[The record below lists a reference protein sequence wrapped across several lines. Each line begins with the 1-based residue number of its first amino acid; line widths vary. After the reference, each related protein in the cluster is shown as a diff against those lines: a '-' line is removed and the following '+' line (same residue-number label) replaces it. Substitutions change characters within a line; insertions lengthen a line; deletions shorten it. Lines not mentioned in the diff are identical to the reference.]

1 MSKPKKPG
9 GGKGPGGYGRPP
21 RHTQFKKG
29 KSGNPKG
36 RPKGSK
42 NLDTMLMDSVN
53 ERVTIN
59 ENGVPKKVSKLA
71 VMHKQLANKGATGD
85 LRALQM
91 ILQKLE
97 DLESRTRANAGA
109 ETFDEADHAI
119 MNDLSERLKRIATE
133 NGNVSSDKK

>member
-1 MSKPKKPG
+1 MSKPKKPTA
-9 GGKGPGGYGRPP
+9 KTAVGYGKPP
-21 RHTQFKKG
+21 QHTRFKKG
-29 KSGNPKG
+29 QSGNPKG

-42 NLDTMLMDSVN
+42 NLDTLLMESVN

-91 ILQKLE
+91 ILRKLE
-97 DLESRTRANAGA
+97 DLESRTRAHAGA
-109 ETFDEADHAI
+109 ETFGEADHLI

-133 NGNVSSDKK
+133 SGNVSSDKR

>member
-1 MSKPKKPG
+1 MSKPKKSAAAKAG
-9 GGKGPGGYGRPP
+9 FGYRKPP
-21 RHTQFKKG
+21 RHTRFKKG
-29 KSGNPKG
+29 RSGNPKG

-42 NLDTMLMDSVN
+42 NLDTLLMESVN

-97 DLESRTRANAGA
+97 QLESRAQANAGS
-109 ETFDEADHAI
+109 ETFDEADHEI
-119 MNDLSERLKRIATE
+119 MRDLGERLKRIAKE
-133 NGNVSSDKK
+133 NDDVGPDKK

>member
-1 MSKPKKPG
+1 MSTPKSRASKAAV
-9 GGKGPGGYGRPP
+9 GYGKPP
-21 RHTQFKKG
+21 QHARFKKG
-29 KSGNPKG
+29 QSGNPKG
-36 RPKGSK
+36 RPKGAK
-42 NLDTMLMDSVN
+42 NLDTLLMESVN

-97 DLESRTRANAGA
+97 ALENRSLASAGSQ
-109 ETFDEADHAI
+109 EFSEADKAI
-119 MNDLSERLKRIATE
+119 MKSLEERLKRVGKE
-133 NGNVSSDKK
+133 GGDDSDD